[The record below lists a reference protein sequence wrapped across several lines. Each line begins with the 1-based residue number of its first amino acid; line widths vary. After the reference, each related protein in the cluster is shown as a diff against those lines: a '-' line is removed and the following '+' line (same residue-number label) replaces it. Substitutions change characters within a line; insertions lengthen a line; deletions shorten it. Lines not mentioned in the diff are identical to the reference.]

1 MELKEY
7 EEKMK
12 NAIDYLDETYV
23 DIRVGRANPNI
34 LNKVMVTYYGVPTP
48 INQVAGIS
56 VPEARQILIQPWEVH
71 ILKDIERALIDANL
85 GIAPVNDGKCIRLIF
100 PELTEERRVEV
111 SKEIRKKAEDTKV
124 TIRNA
129 RREGNEDIS
138 KKGKEESFSEDDIKR
153 LQDDMQDLTDKYI
166 KIVDEMAE
174 KKEKEIMEI

>member
-34 LNKVMVTYYGVPTP
+34 LNKVLVTYYGVPTP

-85 GIAPVNDGKCIRLIF
+85 GVAPVNDGKCIRLIF

-129 RREGNEDIS
+129 RREGNDSIS